1 MIFFLRFLGTC
12 EPKKLL
18 QLAGSLLELLFMGS
32 KPQKNVKGM
41 FGSTAPFGTRSFGVG
56 FGVVGLS
63 RAHAEG
69 TRCQR
74 VGAVGAGGA
83 LLPKY
88 LGVCYRV
95 RGLGE
100 RPQKGNS
107 WRGAGGT
114 GIGRS
119 GAVADGWVSFLAM
132 F

>member
-1 MIFFLRFLGTC
+1 
-12 EPKKLL
+12 
-18 QLAGSLLELLFMGS
+18 
-32 KPQKNVKGM
+32 M
-41 FGSTAPFGTRSFGVG
+41 FGSAAPLGTRSFGVG

-69 TRCQR
+69 TGCQR

-100 RPQKGNS
+100 RPQKGNC
-107 WRGAGGT
+107 WGDGDWVQRGC
-114 GIGRS
+114 GRCVGQFFS
-119 GAVADGWVSFLAM
+119 HILNILGFRLGF
-132 F
+132 